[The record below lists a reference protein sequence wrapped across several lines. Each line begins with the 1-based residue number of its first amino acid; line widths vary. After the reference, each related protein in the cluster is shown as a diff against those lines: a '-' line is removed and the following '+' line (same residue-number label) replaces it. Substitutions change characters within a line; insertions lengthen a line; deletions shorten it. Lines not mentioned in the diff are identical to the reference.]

1 MAAHVVFE
9 DAGKDG
15 NGMKEMDCF
24 DRNRVRSEEEMRLLK
39 KLRAANALVDC
50 LLAGNIMSW
59 LFSLVLAV
67 ALVLALNI

>member
-1 MAAHVVFE
+1 MEEFV
-9 DAGKDG
+9 
-15 NGMKEMDCF
+15 CI

-39 KLRAANALVDC
+39 KLRAANARVDC

-59 LFSLVLAV
+59 MFSLVLAV